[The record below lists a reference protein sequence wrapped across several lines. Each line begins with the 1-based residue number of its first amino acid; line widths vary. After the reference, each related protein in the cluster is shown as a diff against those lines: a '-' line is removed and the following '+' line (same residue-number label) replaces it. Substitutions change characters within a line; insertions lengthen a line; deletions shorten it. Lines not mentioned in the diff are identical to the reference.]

1 MGHSFVEERP
11 CAPGANAARCTP
23 PDCVPSERVPSK
35 AAGNRLLPPPRSSRP
50 LPVVR
55 SVTAAPP
62 ATLPP
67 PAGPTQTTAI
77 AKPPP
82 PPSLALAASTGRKS
96 DADVTQVV
104 APLPPPPV
112 APPARVARVRPP
124 SPRVIAEP
132 AAEPTTAQ
140 TPTAEAPDDASS
152 LTKGTPWAEI
162 KNGKVTYRL
171 IDLPDR
177 DLPKVPDHRA
187 ARLPP
192 AGAPGTAALDRRIRL
207 RTAAIGAAALVAA
220 ILVVA
225 IGFSSDELPPARAA
239 TDLDRALPPDPP
251 PSPSPASPPE
261 EPRAAEATPPGPRP
275 RSPATSSSRTRTT
288 RESGHAKPAGHAH
301 ARSAPPITYD
311 ADALFLDQR

>member
-11 CAPGANAARCTP
+11 RAPDANAARCAP

-35 AAGNRLLPPPRSSRP
+35 AAGNRLLPPRSSRP
-50 LPVVR
+50 LPVAR

-67 PAGPTQTTAI
+67 PAGPTQTMAI

-104 APLPPPPV
+104 APLPPPV
-112 APPARVARVRPP
+112 APPARVARDRPP
-124 SPRVIAEP
+124 SPRLIAEP
-132 AAEPTTAQ
+132 AAARA
-140 TPTAEAPDDASS
+140 PTAEAPDDASS
-152 LTKGTPWAEI
+152 LTQGTPWAEI

-171 IDLPDR
+171 IDLTDR

-187 ARLPP
+187 ARSPR
-192 AGAPGTAALDRRIRL
+192 AGAPGTAAPDRRIRL
-207 RTAAIGAAALVAA
+207 RTAAIGAAVLIAA

-225 IGFSSDELPPARAA
+225 IGFSSHDLPPARAA
-239 TDLDRALPPDPP
+239 TEFDRALPPDPP
-251 PSPSPASPPE
+251 PAPSPASPPE
-261 EPRAAEATPPGPRP
+261 QPPAAETPPPAPRP
-275 RSPATSSSRTRTT
+275 RSPATSSSRSRTT

-301 ARSAPPITYD
+301 ARSARPITDD
-311 ADALFLDQR
+311 ADALFLDKR